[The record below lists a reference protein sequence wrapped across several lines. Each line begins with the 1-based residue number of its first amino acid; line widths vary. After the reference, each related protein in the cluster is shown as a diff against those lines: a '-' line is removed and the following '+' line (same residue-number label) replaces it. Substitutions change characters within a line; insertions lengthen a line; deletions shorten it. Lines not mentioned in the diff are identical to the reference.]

1 MGSGV
6 KILVVEDDSTIRTL
20 LGMALQG
27 AGYGDVSMAARGDD
41 GLDAVRRERPDLVLL
56 DVMLPGLDGFTV
68 ARRIR
73 ETSELSATRII
84 MLTARTE
91 PEDICRGLEA
101 GADDYVTKPFDRQV
115 LLARVRAVLRRGLP
129 VTEGVDFDGLTVD
142 APNRMARLRGR
153 PLDLTPGEFDLL
165 VKLIAHRG
173 RIFARSAAERT
184 VDVQIAKLRQK
195 LGAWA
200 DHIET
205 VRGIGYRVRA
215 ADAPRDLSGGA

>member
-1 MGSGV
+1 MMSA

-27 AGYGDVSMAARGDD
+27 AGYQDVSMAGRGDD
-41 GLDAVRRERPDLVLL
+41 GLEAARRERPDLVLL
-56 DVMLPGLDGFTV
+56 DVMLPGLDGFAV

-73 ETSELSATRII
+73 AAPELAATRII

-91 PEDICRGLEA
+91 PEDICCGLEA

-142 APNRMARLRGR
+142 EAGRRAKLRGK
-153 PLDLTPGEFDLL
+153 PLDLTAGEFDLL
-165 VKLIAHRG
+165 VKLVAHRG

-184 VDVQIAKLRQK
+184 VDVQVAKLRQK
-195 LGAWA
+195 LGPWA

-205 VRGIGYRVRA
+205 VRGVGYRV
-215 ADAPRDLSGGA
+215 G